1 MLVLLVMTVFIAIS
15 DIFGPN
21 VEDIKIDES
30 TEEKVPVYVAVLY
43 SLLFPVAGSA
53 NVMIIQYQNKYL
65 RLYTTDWV

>member
-1 MLVLLVMTVFIAIS
+1 MTIFIAIS

-21 VEDIKIDES
+21 VEVIKIDES

-43 SLLFPVAGSA
+43 SLLFPVAGSV